1 MVDAVLDTEQT
12 YILEMF
18 YYIHVV
24 SAQPF
29 MGTTAVMLF

>member
-12 YILEMF
+12 YVLEMF
-18 YYIHVV
+18 YYIPVV

-29 MGTTAVMLF
+29 TGTTAVMLF